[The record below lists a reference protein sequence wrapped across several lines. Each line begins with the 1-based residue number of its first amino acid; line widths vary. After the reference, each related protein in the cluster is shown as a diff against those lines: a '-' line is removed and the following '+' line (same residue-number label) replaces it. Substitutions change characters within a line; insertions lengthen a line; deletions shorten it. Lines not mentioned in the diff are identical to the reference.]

1 MIQTDN
7 LEVFDWFTVLE
18 PQPFY
23 FLHCVFQDCAVKKG
37 REGKKK
43 QLQSHLVIALG
54 REQNPEVCLTDK
66 CSFLTV
72 FMCVCVPLPPWK
84 CVLSLRE
91 VPRGRK
97 LWWSA
102 NTHRVSHS
110 VSDGFLADAE
120 TSTRNT
126 AGQHIHMLPLLK
138 TPMFVS
144 IVLCSFKNSPDK
156 SFLSLLSLFFFF
168 LLPHTNTRVLLL
180 FC

>member
-1 MIQTDN
+1 M
-7 LEVFDWFTVLE
+7 
-18 PQPFY
+18 
-23 FLHCVFQDCAVKKG
+23 
-37 REGKKK
+37 
-43 QLQSHLVIALG
+43 
-54 REQNPEVCLTDK
+54 
-66 CSFLTV
+66 
-72 FMCVCVPLPPWK
+72 CVPLPPWK

-126 AGQHIHMLPLLK
+126 AGQHVHMLPLWK

-144 IVLCSFKNSPDK
+144 IMLCSFKNSPDK
-156 SFLSLLSLFFFF
+156 SFLSPLSFSFSRS
-168 LLPHTNTRVLLL
+168 HTQMHKHTHTHTL
-180 FC
+180 FCCYVKRYWASQTEPCFLKQAKSNLIRLGRM

>member
-1 MIQTDN
+1 MWELKGPAQESLGHSPRMGVKRLMCLTGKCS
-7 LEVFDWFTVLE
+7 VLT
-18 PQPFY
+18 
-23 FLHCVFQDCAVKKG
+23 
-37 REGKKK
+37 
-43 QLQSHLVIALG
+43 
-54 REQNPEVCLTDK
+54 VCL
-66 CSFLTV
+66 C
-72 FMCVCVPLPPWK
+72 MCVPLPPRK

-91 VPRGRK
+91 VLRGRK

-126 AGQHIHMLPLLK
+126 AGQHIHMLPLWK

-156 SFLSLLSLFFFF
+156 SFLSPLSLSFFFF
-168 LLPHTNTRVLLL
+168 L
-180 FC
+180 